1 MHSASSVPGSGQ
13 LVAGRYRLLGQL
25 GRGAMGIVWHGRD
38 ELLDRHVA
46 VKQIILAPMASDA
59 DTRASYQ
66 RMLREA
72 RTAARLSH
80 PGVVT
85 VFDVVEDD
93 GMPWIVME
101 LIRARPLDQVIAE
114 DGPLPPAQA
123 AQLGLGLLDALS
135 TAHAAGVLHRDVKP
149 SNVLI
154 SPEGKAVL
162 TDFGIATAEGDPGL
176 TQSGMVVGTPGFSPP
191 ERIRGAEA
199 TPASDLWSLGATLYA
214 AVEGRGPFDRA
225 GGSAAIVAS
234 IATEPAPR
242 APSAG
247 PLASVIEMLLRADPA
262 ERPDAA
268 ATSRLL
274 TTAWADA
281 RRVSYLGAGS
291 RPPFALA
298 VRRDEA
304 AAAPVDHAQ
313 LLRDPA
319 GLEAT
324 TATQV
329 VTMPGA
335 DTSDAEAD
343 DGSGPPSASA
353 LGAPDPRG
361 GTGLPEA
368 GSSADAPVEPSV
380 AAMADLLPDL
390 MATPVF
396 AELKMPGP
404 LAAAAGPGIATGSG
418 IAGLQPGKS
427 AGDISSAGPV
437 SEGGSAGPSSS
448 PGPGGSSGP
457 GSPARP
463 QRSVGT
469 WLARLPLSRRGLVV
483 TAPLAA
489 SAIVAGIVF
498 LAFPGFGDSLVRGL
512 SLPSGSRL
520 GSRTAQNTVQGAVRR
535 DGSQPGSGSTGGL
548 GPAVSPQP
556 SGAHRTT
563 GGPTSPTSPSPSGK
577 PTSSGG
583 PSTPTSSSQPTA
595 SSQPT
600 PSPTPTPTSPAP
612 KGGELPPGYSWQ
624 SVTGQSIGT
633 TAGFRLAAPSTWLM
647 TPGLHTFIK
656 SPTGKALLIVDMAP
670 FAAPGPVREAYHLQ
684 AAAIAHHKYR
694 RYHLVSISS
703 TTFHGWRAAA
713 WAFWWK
719 PVSGAR
725 IVVKKIIFTAQT
737 TAGSQPYILSISAR
751 ATQVAAA
758 SEVFRVVK
766 RTFSP
771 LP

>member
-1 MHSASSVPGSGQ
+1 MHSACAAPGAGQ

-46 VKQIILAPMASDA
+46 VKQIILAPMATDA
-59 DTRASYQ
+59 DALARYQ
-66 RMLREA
+66 RTLREA

-85 VFDVVEDD
+85 VFDVVEEH

-101 LIRARPLDQVIAE
+101 LVRARPLDQVIAE

-123 AQLGLGLLDALS
+123 AQLGLSLLDALS
-135 TAHAAGVLHRDVKP
+135 TAHTAGVLHRDVKP

-162 TDFGIATAEGDPGL
+162 TDFGIATVQGDPGM

-191 ERIRGAEA
+191 ERVRGAEA

-247 PLASVIEMLLRADPA
+247 PLASVIDMLLRANPA

-281 RRVSYLGAGS
+281 RRVSYFGAGS
-291 RPPFALA
+291 RPPFAQTGQ
-298 VRRDEA
+298 RDEA
-304 AAAPVDHAQ
+304 AAAAAAPVDDAH
-313 LLRDPA
+313 LPPDPA

-329 VTMPGA
+329 VTVPSADTAEAALDDGSSLPLAANAVGAPDSLPRAERPGAGSGA
-335 DTSDAEAD
+335 DTPAEPAGAAAAD
-343 DGSGPPSASA
+343 
-353 LGAPDPRG
+353 
-361 GTGLPEA
+361 
-368 GSSADAPVEPSV
+368 V
-380 AAMADLLPDL
+380 LPDL

-396 AELKMPGP
+396 AELKMPELP
-404 LAAAAGPGIATGSG
+404 PSAAGPGVADGSGTAAASG
-418 IAGLQPGKS
+418 IAAGSGTAGLYPGTPGTAVGSGGLPRS
-427 AGDISSAGPV
+427 ARTRMAG
-437 SEGGSAGPSSS
+437 
-448 PGPGGSSGP
+448 
-457 GSPARP
+457 
-463 QRSVGT
+463 
-469 WLARLPLSRRGLVV
+469 LAHSRRGLVL

-498 LAFPGFGDSLVRGL
+498 LAFPGFGDSLVRSL
-512 SLPSGSRL
+512 SHGPNASKIGMHSAQNAVEGSRPH
-520 GSRTAQNTVQGAVRR
+520 GS
-535 DGSQPGSGSTGGL
+535 SQPGSGSQGGQ
-548 GPAVSPQP
+548 GPAGKPQP
-556 SGAHRTT
+556 SGPHRAT
-563 GGPTSPTSPSPSGK
+563 GRPTSPGPSG
-577 PTSSGG
+577 
-583 PSTPTSSSQPTA
+583 Q
-595 SSQPT
+595 
-600 PSPTPTPTSPAP
+600 PSPTPTQTSSAP
-612 KGGELPPGYSWQ
+612 NGGELPPGYSWR
-624 SVTGQSIGT
+624 SVTAQSIET
-633 TAGFRLAAPSTWLM
+633 TAGFRLAAPSSWLM

-656 SPTGKALLIVDMAP
+656 PPGGRARLIVDMAP
-670 FAAPGPVREAYHLQ
+670 FAVPRPVREAHHLQ
-684 AAAIAHHKYR
+684 AVAIAHNKYR

-703 TTFHGWRAAA
+703 RMFHGWPAAA

-719 PVSGAR
+719 PVNGAR
-725 IVVKKIIFTAQT
+725 IVVTKIIFTAQT
-737 TAGSQPYILSISAR
+737 TAGPQPYILSMSAPV
-751 ATQVAAA
+751 THVAAA
-758 SEVFRVVK
+758 SQVFRVAR
-766 RTFSP
+766 RTFTP

>member
-1 MHSASSVPGSGQ
+1 MHSARAAPGAGQ
-13 LVAGRYRLLGQL
+13 LVAGRYRLLAQL

-59 DTRASYQ
+59 DARARYQ
-66 RMLREA
+66 RTLREA

-85 VFDVVEDD
+85 VFDVVEED

-101 LIRARPLDQVIAE
+101 LVRARPLDQVIAE

-123 AQLGLGLLDALS
+123 AQLGLSLLDALS
-135 TAHAAGVLHRDVKP
+135 TAHAAGVMHRDVKP

-162 TDFGIATAEGDPGL
+162 TDFGIATVQGDPGM

-191 ERIRGAEA
+191 ERVRGAEA
-199 TPASDLWSLGATLYA
+199 TSASDLWSLGATLYA

-247 PLASVIEMLLRADPA
+247 PLASVIDMLLRADPA

-281 RRVSYLGAGS
+281 RRVSYFGPGS
-291 RPPFALA
+291 RPPFAETGQC
-298 VRRDEA
+298 DEV
-304 AAAPVDHAQ
+304 AAAPVDNAH
-313 LLRDPA
+313 LPPDPA

-329 VTMPGA
+329 VTVPDADTADAALDDRSSLPLAASAVGAPDSLPRAERPGAGSGA
-335 DTSDAEAD
+335 DTAAEPA
-343 DGSGPPSASA
+343 
-353 LGAPDPRG
+353 
-361 GTGLPEA
+361 
-368 GSSADAPVEPSV
+368 V
-380 AAMADLLPDL
+380 AAAADVLPDL

-396 AELKMPGP
+396 AELKMPELP
-404 LAAAAGPGIATGSG
+404 PSAAGPGVADGSG
-418 IAGLQPGKS
+418 TAAASAIAAGSGTAGLYPATPGTAVGSGGLPRS
-427 AGDISSAGPV
+427 ARTRMAG
-437 SEGGSAGPSSS
+437 
-448 PGPGGSSGP
+448 
-457 GSPARP
+457 
-463 QRSVGT
+463 
-469 WLARLPLSRRGLVV
+469 LAHSRRGLVL

-498 LAFPGFGDSLVRGL
+498 LAFPGFGDSLVRSL
-512 SLPSGSRL
+512 SHGPNASKIGMHSAQNAVEGSRPH
-520 GSRTAQNTVQGAVRR
+520 GS
-535 DGSQPGSGSTGGL
+535 SQPGSGSQGGQ
-548 GPAVSPQP
+548 GPAGDPQP
-556 SGAHRTT
+556 SGPHRAT
-563 GGPTSPTSPSPSGK
+563 GRPTSPGPSG
-577 PTSSGG
+577 
-583 PSTPTSSSQPTA
+583 TPA
-595 SSQPT
+595 
-600 PSPTPTPTSPAP
+600 PTPTQTSPP
-612 KGGELPPGYSWQ
+612 PNGGELPPGYSWQ
-624 SVTGQSIGT
+624 SVTAQSIET
-633 TAGFRLAAPSTWLM
+633 TAGFRLAAPSSWLM

-656 SPTGKALLIVDMAP
+656 PPGGRARLIVDMAP
-670 FAAPGPVREAYHLQ
+670 FAVQRPVREAHYLQ
-684 AAAIAHHKYR
+684 AAAIAHNKYR

-703 TTFHGWRAAA
+703 RMFHGWPAAA

-719 PVSGAR
+719 PVNGAR
-725 IVVKKIIFTAQT
+725 IVVTKIIFTAQT
-737 TAGSQPYILSISAR
+737 TAGPQPYILSMSAP
-751 ATQVAAA
+751 ATHLAAA
-758 SEVFRVVK
+758 SQVFRVAR
-766 RTFSP
+766 RTFTP